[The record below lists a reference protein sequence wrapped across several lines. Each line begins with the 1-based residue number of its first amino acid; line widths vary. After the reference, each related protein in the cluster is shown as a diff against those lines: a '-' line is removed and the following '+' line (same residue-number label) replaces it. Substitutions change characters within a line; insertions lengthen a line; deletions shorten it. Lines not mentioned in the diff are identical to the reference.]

1 MFGRANTF
9 HASHIQAR
17 DPGAAPGAAGARPP
31 AVRGSPPP
39 RRSGRGPSVAPP
51 QVYTP
56 QTVSFEVTLKKGM
69 STSKR
74 TLVVELHK
82 HVVTQ
87 LMGTSGAER
96 KVNPC
101 REYARMKRKG
111 AEMEVILD
119 DGHGHRRKKYVTF
132 RSAQE
137 ALSFEQLLTLDN
149 AVGDQ
154 LQYIFNLLDK
164 DCSGRISA
172 EDLRLSLTAEGM
184 DASAGTV
191 AAMMA
196 LGTRGNSQG
205 RQRREQAE
213 LCRERAGDLVDVEL
227 PATPRGVRA
236 PRRASGTRGELAADS
251 DS

>member
-1 MFGRANTF
+1 MPMFSGSTY
-9 HASHIQAR
+9 HAGHIQVSQGTFFCVGVGC
-17 DPGAAPGAAGARPP
+17 GALSRSSPSWGEVWGSTGAC
-31 AVRGSPPP
+31 S
-39 RRSGRGPSVAPP
+39 

-74 TLVVELHK
+74 TMVVELHK

-87 LMGTSGAER
+87 LMGSSGQER

-111 AEMEVILD
+111 TEMEVILD
-119 DGHGHRRKKYVTF
+119 DGHGHRRKKYVSF

-137 ALSFEQLLTLDN
+137 ALTFEQLITLDN

-184 DASAGTV
+184 DASDATV
-191 AAMMA
+191 AMMI
-196 LGTRGNSQG
+196 
-205 RQRREQAE
+205 
-213 LCRERAGDLVDVEL
+213 
-227 PATPRGVRA
+227 
-236 PRRASGTRGELAADS
+236 DS
-251 DS
+251 V